1 MLRLPLPSLIS
12 LKFVLD
18 SEDNIR
24 GCQDFLN
31 SFLVLAPNIRKLRIN
46 LQRPNVAFNDFVSS
60 YICRWQNLEDVLCP
74 DISLNVDALVH
85 LSYMLALTRLDIMA
99 DTTFAPF
106 DSPLIFS
113 NLHHLKLQSP
123 SFPSVSSL
131 LLRTRLPTITDFTV
145 MVFNG
150 FSRQGF
156 SSFLTSVQTSDAGR
170 TIENL
175 AFYTSEP
182 LEDSEDALFRI
193 GLEDLRSCMAFTNLR
208 CIDLDFWRYGVG
220 LTEVELLE
228 LASAWPRLEEFKI
241 NKEWGWHTRS
251 GITPNGLLQLLQA
264 CRSLSQIA
272 LVIDTRGY
280 TEFSQ
285 SPASL
290 GLTLSRTFSIDV
302 LDSII
307 EAESVPAIAAYFTS
321 IALCSKISLY
331 YWQTEEMMLMEPL
344 DCIVYEERW
353 NDVYRIV
360 KDAAIGQHS

>member
-12 LKFVLD
+12 LNFVLD
-18 SEDNIR
+18 SEDNLR

-31 SFLVLAPNIRKLRIN
+31 SFLVLAPNIRKLGIN

-60 YICRWQNLEDVLCP
+60 YICRWHNLEDVLCP
-74 DISLNVDALVH
+74 DTSLNVDTLVH
-85 LSYMLALTRLDIMA
+85 LSHMPALTRLDITA
-99 DTTFAPF
+99 NTTFAPS

-113 NLHHLKLQSP
+113 NLHYLKLQSP

-145 MVFNG
+145 MIFNG

-156 SSFLTSVQTSDAGR
+156 SSFLASVQTSDAGR

-175 AFYTSEP
+175 TFYTSEP
-182 LEDSEDALFRI
+182 MEDSEDALFRI
-193 GLEDLRSCMAFTNLR
+193 GLEDLRPCMAFTNLR
-208 CIDLDFWRYGVG
+208 CIDLDVWRYDVG
-220 LTEVELLE
+220 LTEIELLE
-228 LASAWPRLEEFKI
+228 LASAWPRLEELKI
-241 NKEWGWHTRS
+241 SKKWGWHTRS

-272 LVIDTRGY
+272 LVIDTRSY

-285 SPASL
+285 SPVSL
-290 GLTLSRTFSIDV
+290 GLTLPRTFSIDV

-307 EAESVPAIAAYFTS
+307 EVESVPAIAAFFTS
-321 IALCSKISLY
+321 IALCSKFSLY
-331 YWQTEEMMLMEPL
+331 YWQTEEMMIMDPL
-344 DCIVYEERW
+344 DCILYEDRW
-353 NDVYRIV
+353 DDVYKLV
-360 KDAAIGQHS
+360 KAVTIGQHS